1 MKTEFLPWLYGINKE
16 MLFVWN
22 MADNICFAGIDHIRA
37 GNLHLSCIVT
47 IEAAINNDVSAVNVH
62 RCIKYVKG
70 MPFVLHATL
79 RRTDQI
85 VRNVPSV
92 AMKLVQ
98 NNALLDRRNCIHKF
112 HTKAYQIVWQGFDFF
127 KLGFRGKAI

>member
-1 MKTEFLPWLYGINKE
+1 

-22 MADNICFAGIDHIRA
+22 MVDNICFAGIDHIRA
-37 GNLHLSCIVT
+37 SNLHLSCIVT
-47 IEAAINNDVSAVNVH
+47 IEATVNNDVSTVNVR

-85 VRNVPSV
+85 VRNVSSV
-92 AMKLVQ
+92 AMKLIQ
-98 NNALLDRRNCIHKF
+98 NNALLDSRN
-112 HTKAYQIVWQGFDFF
+112 
-127 KLGFRGKAI
+127 